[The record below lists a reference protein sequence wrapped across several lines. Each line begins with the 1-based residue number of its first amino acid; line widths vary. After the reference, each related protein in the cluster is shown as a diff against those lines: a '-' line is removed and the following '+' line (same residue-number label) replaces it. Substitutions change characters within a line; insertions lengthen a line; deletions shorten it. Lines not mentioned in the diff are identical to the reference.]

1 MLSRSVLGIA
11 LASAAGVFWGSMSIA
26 AQYLMESVA
35 FGAVDLTALRL
46 TGAGVL
52 LLALEAFVLR
62 EDVFAPFRDGRD
74 RRDLVFY
81 ALGMLGIQLAFFL
94 SIRDANA
101 ATAALTVT
109 TGPLFVTG
117 WTAYFE
123 HRAVTKEEWI
133 LIALAMAGVSLL
145 VTKGDF
151 STLDFSPAGVLWGI
165 ASAACGAFCTVQPR
179 RMLSRLSVG
188 VVVGWGM
195 TLGGVI
201 LCIADPPNVAAVEWN
216 FVTTGLYFYIA
227 AVGTVA
233 AFWCYL
239 KSLSYISAPTTALLA
254 NFEPLTAVVL
264 GVLLLGLTLNAS
276 ELVGIALL
284 TVMVFRL
291 TRAKKK

>member
-1 MLSRSVLGIA
+1 MLSRPMIGIL

-26 AQYLMESVA
+26 AQYLME
-35 FGAVDLTALRL
+35 AVSFNAIDLASLRL
-46 TGAGVL
+46 AGAGIL
-52 LLALEAFVLR
+52 LLALETFVLR
-62 EDVFAPFRDGRD
+62 EDILAPFRDKKD
-74 RRDLVFY
+74 RRDQLFY
-81 ALGMLGIQLAFFL
+81 ALGMLGIQLTFFL

-101 ATAALTVT
+101 VTVT

-117 WTAYFE
+117 WTAYAE
-123 HRAVTKEEWI
+123 RRAITKDEWI
-133 LIALAMAGVSLL
+133 SIALAMAGVSLL

-165 ASAACGAFCTVQPR
+165 ASAACGAFCTVQPK
-179 RMLSRLSVG
+179 RMLSHLSVG

-201 LCIADPPNVAAVEWN
+201 LCLVNPPDVGAVEWN
-216 FVTTGLYFYIA
+216 LVTTGLYFYIA

-239 KSLSYISAPTTALLA
+239 RSLAYISAPTTALLA
-254 NFEPLTAVVL
+254 NFEPLTAVIL
-264 GVLLLGLTLNAS
+264 GVLLLGLTLNAA
-276 ELVGIALL
+276 ELVGITLL
-284 TVMVFRL
+284 AVMVFRL

>member
-1 MLSRSVLGIA
+1 MLPRPMIGIL

-26 AQYLMESVA
+26 AQYLMEAVS
-35 FGAVDLTALRL
+35 FDAVDLSALRL
-46 TGAGVL
+46 AGAGVL
-52 LLALEAFVLR
+52 LLAVEAVVAKKN
-62 EDVFAPFRDGRD
+62 VFTPFRDAKD
-74 RRDLVFY
+74 RRDLLFY
-81 ALGMLGIQLAFFL
+81 AVGMLGIQLTFFL

-117 WTAYFE
+117 WTAFAE
-123 HRAVTKEEWI
+123 HRAITKEEWI
-133 LIALAMAGVSLL
+133 SIVLAMAGVSLL

-165 ASAACGAFCTVQPR
+165 ASAACGAFCTVQPK
-179 RMLSRLSVG
+179 RMLTRLPVG

-195 TLGGVI
+195 TLGGAI
-201 LCIADPPNVAAVEWN
+201 LCLINPPDVGAMEWN
-216 FVTTGLYFYIA
+216 LVTTGLYFYIA

-239 KSLSYISAPTTALLA
+239 RSLAYISAPTTALLA
-254 NFEPLTAVVL
+254 NFEPLTAVIL
-264 GVLLLGLTLNAS
+264 GVLLLGLTLNAA

-284 TVMVFRL
+284 AVMVFRL

>member
-1 MLSRSVLGIA
+1 MLPRPMIGIL

-26 AQYLMESVA
+26 AQYLMEAVS
-35 FGAVDLTALRL
+35 FDAVDLWALRL
-46 TGAGVL
+46 AGAGVL
-52 LLALEAFVLR
+52 LLAVEAVVAKKN
-62 EDVFAPFRDGRD
+62 VFTPFRDAND
-74 RRDLVFY
+74 RRDLLFY
-81 ALGMLGIQLAFFL
+81 AVGMLGIQLTFFL

-117 WTAYFE
+117 WTAYAE
-123 HRAVTKEEWI
+123 HRAITKEEWI
-133 LIALAMAGVSLL
+133 SIALAMAGVSLL

-165 ASAACGAFCTVQPR
+165 ASAACGAFCTVQPK
-179 RMLSRLSVG
+179 RMLSHLSVG

-201 LCIADPPNVAAVEWN
+201 LCLVNPPD
-216 FVTTGLYFYIA
+216 
-227 AVGTVA
+227 VGAVA

-239 KSLSYISAPTTALLA
+239 RSLAYISAPTTALLA
-254 NFEPLTAVVL
+254 NFEPLTAVIL
-264 GVLLLGLTLNAS
+264 GVLLLGLTLNAA

-284 TVMVFRL
+284 AVMVFRL

>member
-1 MLSRSVLGIA
+1 MLPRPMIGIL

-26 AQYLMESVA
+26 AQYLMEAVS
-35 FGAVDLTALRL
+35 FDAVDLSALRL
-46 TGAGVL
+46 AGAGVL
-52 LLALEAFVLR
+52 LLAVEAVVAKKN
-62 EDVFAPFRDGRD
+62 VFTPFRDAKD
-74 RRDLVFY
+74 RRDLLFY
-81 ALGMLGIQLAFFL
+81 AVGMLGIQLTFFL

-109 TGPLFVTG
+109 TGPLFVTD
-117 WTAYFE
+117 WTAYAE
-123 HRAVTKEEWI
+123 HRAITKEEWI
-133 LIALAMAGVSLL
+133 SIALAMAGVSLL

-165 ASAACGAFCTVQPR
+165 ASAACGAFCTVQPK
-179 RMLSRLSVG
+179 RMLSHLSVG

-201 LCIADPPNVAAVEWN
+201 LCLVNPPD
-216 FVTTGLYFYIA
+216 
-227 AVGTVA
+227 VGAVA

-239 KSLSYISAPTTALLA
+239 RSLAYISAPTTALLA
-254 NFEPLTAVVL
+254 NFEPLTAVIL
-264 GVLLLGLTLNAS
+264 GVLLLGLTLNAA

-284 TVMVFRL
+284 AVMVFRL

>member
-1 MLSRSVLGIA
+1 MLSRPLIGIL

-26 AQYLMESVA
+26 AQYLME
-35 FGAVDLTALRL
+35 AVSFDAIDLASLRL
-46 TGAGVL
+46 AGAGVL
-52 LLALEAFVLR
+52 LLALEALILR
-62 EDVFAPFRDGRD
+62 EDILAPFRDKKD
-74 RRDLVFY
+74 RRDQLFY
-81 ALGMLGIQLAFFL
+81 ALGMLGIQLTFFL

-117 WTAYFE
+117 WTAYSE
-123 HRAVTKEEWI
+123 RRAITLDEWI
-133 LIALAMAGVSLL
+133 SIALAVGGVSLL

-165 ASAACGAFCTVQPR
+165 ASAACGAFCTVQPK
-179 RMLSRLSVG
+179 RMLSHLSV

-201 LCIADPPNVAAVEWN
+201 LCLVNPPDVGAVEWN
-216 FVTTGLYFYIA
+216 LVTTGLYFYIA

-239 KSLSYISAPTTALLA
+239 RSLAYISAPTTALLA
-254 NFEPLTAVVL
+254 NFEPLTAVIL
-264 GVLLLGLTLNAS
+264 GVLLLGLTLNAA
-276 ELVGIALL
+276 ELVGITLL
-284 TVMVFRL
+284 AVMVFRL